1 MTVLVKHS
9 FTSLKS
15 DGTDPTVV
23 QPSNWNDAHV
33 ITVASLTLLGR
44 TSNYTGPVEELPIT
58 SWGVGI
64 VNTVN
69 QAGACTYIG
78 AVNKTGDT
86 MTGTLTAPTLASTGN
101 ITAGGN
107 ITASGNITAYSDV
120 RLKTDIQTLTNA
132 LKLIDQLHGVRYTMK
147 ATGEINIGVIAQET
161 EMVLPEVVRTDGQ
174 GVRSVA
180 YGNLT
185 ALLIE
190 GVKELLHRVEKLE
203 AARDGGI

>member
-1 MTVLVKHS
+1 MTLSVKHS

-23 QPSNWNDAHV
+23 QPSHWNADHTIV
-33 ITVASLTLLGR
+33 TASLTLLGR
-44 TSNYTGPVEELPIT
+44 TSNFTGPVEMLPIT

-64 VNTVN
+64 VNT
-69 QAGACTYIG
+69 ATAAAACTYIG

-107 ITASGNITAYSDV
+107 ITATGNVTAYSDV
-120 RLKTDIQTLTNA
+120 RLKTDIKTLTNA

-147 ATGEINIGVIAQET
+147 ATGEVNIGVIAQET
-161 EMVLPEVVRTDGQ
+161 EMVLPEVVRADGQ
-174 GVRSVA
+174 GVRTVA

-190 GVKELLHRVEKLE
+190 GMKELLRRVEKLE
-203 AARDGGI
+203 ASRDEAI

>member
-1 MTVLVKHS
+1 MTVSVKHG

-23 QPSNWNDAHV
+23 QPSHWNADHV
-33 ITVASLTLLGR
+33 ILTASLSLLGR

-58 SWGVGI
+58 SWGIGI
-64 VNTVN
+64 VNT
-69 QAGACTYIG
+69 ATAAAACTYIG

-86 MTGTLTAPTLASTGN
+86 MTGTLNGTAVAMSGN

-120 RLKTDIQTLTNA
+120 RLKTDIMTLTNA

-147 ATGEINIGVIAQET
+147 ATGEVNIGVIAQET

-190 GVKELLHRVEKLE
+190 GMKELLHRVEKLE